1 MSTAEKR
8 LNMIVLPK
16 MFRTPLFAPGSRPEL
31 LAKAQQSSADALV
44 FDLEDSVAADA
55 KDEARHHI
63 AQSLKTGLSKP
74 TYLRVNNPRAGDFAS
89 DLAVLRQ
96 APSLHNVM
104 GILLPK
110 ADDAQDVLAVTGP
123 LSELET
129 EAGLGPRS
137 LAIVPL
143 IETCIGLRNSYDI
156 CRASAAVTGIGLA
169 SAEQGDFMADLG
181 GYWTASSAALLY
193 ARSKLVVD
201 ARAAGV
207 QWIIDGVFM
216 NLKDNEALR
225 VESRLA
231 RELGFVSKMAIHP
244 TQLDVLHEVFSPSDA
259 EVEYA
264 RGVITAFRDGVARGA
279 GAVKFR
285 GMMVDYANVRLAE
298 RTLSLAGQVEQ
309 EVL

>member
-1 MSTAEKR
+1 MSASA
-8 LNMIVLPK
+8 K
-16 MFRTPLFAPGSRPEL
+16 MFRTPMFAPGSRPEL
-31 LAKAQQSSADALV
+31 LAKAQQSNADALV
-44 FDLEDSVAADA
+44 FDLEDSVAANA
-55 KDEARHHI
+55 KDEARRNI
-63 AQSLKTGLSKP
+63 AESLKAGLSKP
-74 TYLRVNNPRAGDFAS
+74 MYLRVNNPRAGDFAS

-96 APSLHNVM
+96 APNLHNVM

-110 ADDAQDVLAVTGP
+110 ADDAQDVLAVAGP

-129 EAGLGPRS
+129 EAGLLPGS

-156 CRASAAVTGIGLA
+156 CCASVAVTGIGLA

-181 GYWTASSAALLY
+181 GYWTPSGAALLY

-225 VESRLA
+225 AESRLA
-231 RELGFVSKMAIHP
+231 RELGFVAKMAIHP
-244 TQLDVLHEVFSPSDA
+244 TQLDVLHEVFSPSEA
-259 EVEYA
+259 EMEYA
-264 RGVITAFRDGVARGA
+264 RGVIAAFRDGVARGV

-298 RTLSLAGQVEQ
+298 RTLALAGQVEQ
-309 EVL
+309 EAP

>member
-1 MSTAEKR
+1 MSA
-8 LNMIVLPK
+8 LPK
-16 MFRTPLFAPGSRPEL
+16 MFRTPMFAPGSRPEL

-55 KDEARHHI
+55 KDEARRHI
-63 AQSLKTGLSKP
+63 AQSLEAGLRKP
-74 TYLRVNNPRAGDFAS
+74 TYLRVNNPRAGDFES

-96 APSLHNVM
+96 APSLRNVM

-123 LSELET
+123 LSELEA
-129 EAGLGPRS
+129 EAGLGPGS

-143 IETCIGLRNSYDI
+143 IETCIGLRNTYDI

-181 GYWTASSAALLY
+181 GYWTPSAAALLY
-193 ARSKLVVD
+193 PRSKLVVD

-231 RELGFVSKMAIHP
+231 REIGFVSKMAIHP
-244 TQLDVLHEVFSPSDA
+244 TQLDVLHEVFSPSEA

-264 RGVITAFRDGVARGA
+264 RGVVAAFRDGVACGA
-279 GAVKFR
+279 GAVTFR
-285 GMMVDYANVRLAE
+285 GVMVDRANVRLAE
-298 RTLSLAGQVEQ
+298 RTLSLAGQAEQ